1 MKRWSVLHLWMLACL
16 TLPLAANAGDFDW
29 LDSLN
34 IEATADTSG
43 YQVTLAS
50 RFHIGD
56 AEVNAVISNTDKPAD
71 AYMVLRLGELADRP
85 VEEVLQVYES
95 DRNKGWGVMAKN
107 LGIKPGSSEF
117 HALKR
122 GHDLG
127 DIGGG
132 HGHSTGKGKRNVGNR
147 HKG

>member
-1 MKRWSVLHLWMLACL
+1 MKRSIILSLLVFTCL
-16 TLPLAANAGDFDW
+16 GLPLAANAGDFDW

-34 IEATADTSG
+34 IKAEADTSG

-56 AEVNAVISNTDKPAD
+56 TEVNAVISNTDRPAD
-71 AYMVLRLGELADRP
+71 AYMVLRLGELANRP
-85 VEEVLQVYES
+85 VEEVLEVYES
-95 DRNKGWGVMAKN
+95 HRNQGWGVIAKN
-107 LGIKPGSSEF
+107 LGIKPGSGEF

-127 DIGGG
+127 DAGGG
-132 HGHSTGKGKRNVGNR
+132 RERSTGKGKGNP
-147 HKG
+147 KKQKMG